1 MSEILKLTKY
11 SLLLYTIGGLVFAIL
26 YLFITDIYLY
36 DLTAWPFVDPYY
48 PRAFGGTL
56 LVLAIS
62 AFLGYFKKEWEH
74 IKLLY
79 ELALLWLI
87 MVLIMNILELALL
100 SSVLPVLALT
110 STIINTVIVVVFLV
124 IGLYCY
130 IKQRG

>member
-1 MSEILKLTKY
+1 MTEVLKITKY
-11 SLLLYTIGGLVFAIL
+11 SLLLYFVGGLVFAIL

-56 LVLAIS
+56 LILAIFS
-62 AFLGYFKKEWEH
+62 LLMYFKKEWEH
-74 IKLLY
+74 IKLVY

-110 STIINTVIVVVFLV
+110 STIINTIIVVVFLA
-124 IGLYCY
+124 IGLYCCM
-130 IKQRG
+130 KQKK